1 MSNGY
6 QFQECCGGDDG
17 GDGHGAADDD
27 GDLVDGDDVC
37 KFYLHLNVCAR
48 VCNPVMWRA
57 SLKILI

>member
-27 GDLVDGDDVC
+27 GDLVDGDDVSSTC
-37 KFYLHLNVCAR
+37 ISMFVQGSATR
-48 VCNPVMWRA
+48 
-57 SLKILI
+57 

>member
-27 GDLVDGDDVC
+27 GDLVVGDDVSS
-37 KFYLHLNVCAR
+37 AQR
-48 VCNPVMWRA
+48 VPEPDPLPGISFDTRPDP
-57 SLKILI
+57 IQF